1 MYTTTDCMLYFVQ
14 TQWSSHAASICV
26 YNMAVC
32 NLSAQ
37 SASSTRPSWS
47 FQLPGK
53 EKSPSLPSPFCL
65 DSFLH
70 LSFFFS
76 LCGNWRL
83 SARHRPTNI
92 LFPRPASSTQAF
104 HLLLR
109 LALCL
114 IQFRECRFLDLLAKH
129 LKIAASFYFFLFS
142 FSWRIPRCV
151 GSVVILLKSEAWISC

>member
-37 SASSTRPSWS
+37 SASSTRPSLS

-53 EKSPSLPSPFCL
+53 EKSPSLAVLPWFIPASV
-65 DSFLH
+65 
-70 LSFFFS
+70 FFFS

-129 LKIAASFYFFLFS
+129 LKIASSFFFFFLFS
-142 FSWRIPRCV
+142 FSWRIPHCV

>member
-1 MYTTTDCMLYFVQ
+1 MKFPCCFYLCIQHGSLQLICAERFIHSTKFIISAA
-14 TQWSSHAASICV
+14 WKRKKSFSSLAVLPWFIPASV
-26 YNMAVC
+26 
-32 NLSAQ
+32 
-37 SASSTRPSWS
+37 
-47 FQLPGK
+47 F
-53 EKSPSLPSPFCL
+53 F
-65 DSFLH
+65 FL
-70 LSFFFS
+70 FFS

-114 IQFRECRFLDLLAKH
+114 IQYRECRFLDLLAKH
-129 LKIAASFYFFLFS
+129 LKIASFFFLLFFCFFFSFFS

>member
-14 TQWSSHAASICV
+14 TQKQHGNFTICV

-37 SASSTRPSWS
+37 SASSTRPSLS

-53 EKSPSLPSPFCL
+53 EKIPSLPSPFCL

-70 LSFFFS
+70 LSFFFFFFS

-104 HLLLR
+104 HVLLR

-114 IQFRECRFLDLLAKH
+114 IQYRECRFLDLLAKH
-129 LKIAASFYFFLFS
+129 LKIASFFFAFFFLF
-142 FSWRIPRCV
+142 FS
-151 GSVVILLKSEAWISC
+151 L

>member
-32 NLSAQ
+32 NFFCAERFIHSAKFIV
-37 SASSTRPSWS
+37 SAAWKRKKSFSSLAV
-47 FQLPGK
+47 LPWFIPA
-53 EKSPSLPSPFCL
+53 SV
-65 DSFLH
+65 
-70 LSFFFS
+70 SFFFS

-114 IQFRECRFLDLLAKH
+114 IQYRECPFLDLLAKH
-129 LKIAASFYFFLFS
+129 LKIALSFFFFFFS
-142 FSWRIPRCV
+142 
-151 GSVVILLKSEAWISC
+151 LL